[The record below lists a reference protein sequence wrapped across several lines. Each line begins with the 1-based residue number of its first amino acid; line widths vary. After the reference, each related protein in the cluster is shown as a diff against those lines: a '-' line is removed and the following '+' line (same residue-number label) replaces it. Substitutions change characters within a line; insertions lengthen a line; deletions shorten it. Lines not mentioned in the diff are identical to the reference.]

1 MKILLVGEYSR
12 LHNSLKEGLEALGHT
27 VTIVGTGDDF
37 KKFNVDFSIYP
48 SVILS
53 SRVLTK
59 LKNGIYRITGT
70 DITGIEKAW
79 RFYRL
84 LPKLKG
90 YEHVQLINSDALE
103 TYPALQQWLYKKL
116 FAQNGSSSLLVCG
129 DDTPIIDFNLKEGL
143 KYSVLTP
150 YIQDSGLKQHFSYSL
165 KYVSKPYR
173 KLFKWIT
180 ENTSS
185 LITSD
190 LDYQIPMQEMGYKTT
205 FIPNPINTDR
215 IAYKPLE
222 IEDKVVIFLGINRL
236 SYIKKGIVF
245 FEQALEMISKQYPDK
260 VEIIVTENIPYSE
273 YIKLYEKAHIL
284 LDQVYGYDQGY
295 NALEAMAAGKAVFTG
310 AETEFTQYYKLTE
323 SVAVNALPD
332 ANAIASELAFLIEN
346 PDEIVAI
353 GKRARAFIENE
364 HHYITNAEKYLK
376 AWGR

>member
-12 LHNSLKEGLEALGHT
+12 LHNSLKEGLEVLGHS

-48 SVILS
+48 SLILS
-53 SRVLTK
+53 SILLRK
-59 LKNGIYRITGT
+59 LKNGIYKITGI

-79 RFYRL
+79 RFYQL
-84 LPKLKG
+84 LPKLKD
-90 YEHVQLINSDALE
+90 YDHVQLINSDALE
-103 TYPALQQWLYKKL
+103 TYPVLQQWLYKKL
-116 FAQNGSSSLLVCG
+116 FAQNGSSSLLICG

-150 YIQDSGLKQHFSYSL
+150 YLQDPGLKKHFSYSL
-165 KYVSKPYR
+165 KYASRPYR

-190 LDYQIPMQEMGYKTT
+190 LDYEIPMQGMEYNTT
-205 FIPNPINTDR
+205 FIPNPINTDS

-222 IEDKVVIFLGINRL
+222 IQDKVVIFLGINRL

-245 FEQALEMISKQYPDK
+245 FEQALEMISRQYPDK

-273 YIKLYEKAHIL
+273 YIKLYKKAHIL

-295 NALEAMAAGKAVFTG
+295 NALEAMATGKAVFTG

-323 SVAVNALPD
+323 RVAVNALPD

-364 HHYITNAEKYLK
+364 HHYIANAEKYLK